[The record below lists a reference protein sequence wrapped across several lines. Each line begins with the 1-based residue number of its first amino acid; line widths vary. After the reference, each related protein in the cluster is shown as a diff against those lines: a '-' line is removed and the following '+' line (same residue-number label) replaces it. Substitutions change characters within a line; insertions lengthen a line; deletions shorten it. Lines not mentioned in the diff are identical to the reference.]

1 MTISLNLTVDPTQD
15 LSNYRRQPLDA
26 IFAPQTVA
34 VIGATDR
41 PGSVGRTLLWNLIS
55 NPFGGTVFPVNPKRK
70 NVLGIKAYADI
81 TAIPEAVD
89 LAVIAT
95 PAPTV
100 PQVIRQCGEAGVNG
114 VIILSAGFKEIGA
127 VGIELEQQILA
138 EARRYQLRIVGPN
151 CLGIMNPHH
160 GLNATFA
167 GTMASP
173 GNVGFISQSGALCT
187 AILDWSF
194 RENVGFSA
202 FVSIGS
208 MLDINWGDLI
218 YYLGDDPHTSSIAIY
233 MESIGDARSFLSA
246 AREVALSKPII
257 VIKGGRTSAAA
268 QAAASH
274 TGTLAGSDA
283 VLDAAFRRCG
293 VLRVDTIEDLFNM
306 TELLAKQ
313 PRPKGKRLTI
323 LTNAGGPGVLATD
336 SLAKRQGALAPLS
349 PDTITKL
356 NDFLPTHWSRSN
368 PIDILGDA
376 TPERYTQ
383 ALQVAA
389 ADNNSDGLLVIL
401 TPQAMT
407 DATKTAFQ
415 LQQTVKELNG
425 KPLLASWMGGAE
437 VAEGE
442 AILNRAGIYTMP
454 YPDTAAHLFNL
465 MWNYSYNLKSLY
477 ETPVLAQDGDGS
489 NSQTEA
495 TAILE
500 RVKNTGRT
508 LLTEYESKQLLTV
521 YGIPTVVTK
530 IASDEDHAVAL
541 AEEIGYPVVL
551 KLHSET
557 ITHKTDVGG
566 VQLNLID
573 ANAVKEA
580 FNSIKNAVK
589 ANGEKLSSDVSDAA
603 QAFLDFRKVGNSGDE
618 GNSHEQLSSEASNR
632 QDGLPLQDT
641 SSDFLGVTVQ
651 PMVKLDGYELII
663 GSSLDQ
669 QFGPVLLFG
678 TGGQLVEVFQD
689 RALALPPLNTTLAQ
703 RMIEQT
709 RIYEA
714 LKGVRGRAAVDLTAL
729 NKLLVRFS
737 QLVVEQ
743 PWIKEIDINPLL
755 VSSDRLLALDARVV
769 LHEPDTQESDLSQ
782 VVIRPYPSQYIK
794 PWTLNDGKQITIRPI
809 RPEDEP
815 LIVNFHQ
822 YVSEESI
829 YFRYF
834 HTIKMQTRVAHERL
848 TRICFIDYDRE
859 LALVADYL
867 NPDTGEREIL
877 GVGRLS
883 KINGV
888 NEAEFG
894 MLVSDRE
901 QGIGLGTELLHSLID
916 IARQEQLTRIT
927 AEILPQNTT
936 MQHLCH
942 KIGFKLK
949 RNFDLVTV
957 YYEL

>member
-1 MTISLNLTVDPTQD
+1 MTTSLQPSVDRNLA
-15 LSNYRRQPLDA
+15 NYRRRPLDF
-26 IFAPQTVA
+26 IFTPKTVA

-55 NPFGGTVFPVNPKRK
+55 NPFGGTVYPVNPKRDS
-70 NVLGIKAYADI
+70 VLGIKAYADI
-81 TAIPEAVD
+81 TVVPEHID

-95 PAPTV
+95 PAHTV
-100 PQVIRQCGEAGVNG
+100 PTVIRQCGEMGVQG
-114 VIILSAGFKEIGA
+114 VIILSAGFKEIGT

-138 EARRYQLRIVGPN
+138 IARRHQIRIVGPN
-151 CLGIMNPHH
+151 CLGLMNPHH

-167 GTMASP
+167 GTMARP

-187 AILDWSF
+187 SILDWSF
-194 RENVGFSA
+194 QENVGFSA

-208 MLDINWGDLI
+208 MLDISWGDLI
-218 YYLGDDPHTSSIAIY
+218 YYLGDDPATKSIAIY

-246 AREVALSKPII
+246 AREVALTKPII
-257 VIKGGRTSAAA
+257 VIKGGRTGAAA
-268 QAAASH
+268 MAAASH
-274 TGTLAGSDA
+274 TGTLAGSDE

-336 SLAKRQGALAPLS
+336 ALVKEQGSLAELS
-349 PDTITKL
+349 PETIAQLDKV
-356 NDFLPTHWSRSN
+356 LPTHWSRSN

-376 TPERYTQ
+376 TAERYTQ
-383 ALQVAA
+383 ALKIAA
-389 ADNNSDGLLVIL
+389 ADPNSDGLLVIL

-407 DATKTAFQ
+407 DATEIAYQ
-415 LQQTVKELNG
+415 LQNTVKELKG
-425 KPLLASWMGGAE
+425 KPLLASWMGGGN

-465 MWNYSYNLKSLY
+465 MWNYSYNLKGLY
-477 ETPVLAQDGDGS
+477 ETPVLAEDS
-489 NSQTEA
+489 ESHNSRSEA
-495 TAILE
+495 AAILA
-500 RVKNTGRT
+500 RVRDTGRS
-508 LLTEYESKQLLTV
+508 LLTEYESKQLLTT
-521 YGIPTVVTK
+521 YDIPTVTTK
-530 IASDEDHAVAL
+530 IATSEDEAVTL
-541 AEEIGYPVVL
+541 AEEIGYPIVL

-566 VQLNLID
+566 VHLNLNNAD
-573 ANAVKEA
+573 AVKDA
-580 FNSIKNAVK
+580 YNSIKNSVD
-589 ANGEKLSSDVSDAA
+589 NSVSPSPPLPLSSSPSPSLPHMRA
-603 QAFLDFRKVGNSGDE
+603 SP
-618 GNSHEQLSSEASNR
+618 LSQS
-632 QDGLPLQDT
+632 P
-641 SSDFLGVTVQ
+641 FLGVTVQ
-651 PMVKLDGYELII
+651 PMVQLHGYELII
-663 GSSLDQ
+663 GSSIDE
-669 QFGPVLLFG
+669 QFGAVLLFG
-678 TGGQLVEVFQD
+678 TGGELVEVFKD

-714 LKGVRGRAAVDLTAL
+714 LKGVRGKKAVDLTAL
-729 NKLLVRFS
+729 TKLMVRFS

-743 PWIKEIDINPLL
+743 PWIKEIDINPLM
-755 VSSDRLLALDARVV
+755 VSEDRLLALDARVI
-769 LHEPDTQESDLSQ
+769 LHEPDVAEPDLSQ
-782 VVIRPYPSQYIK
+782 VAIRPYPSQYIK

-829 YFRYF
+829 YLRYF
-834 HTIKMQTRVAHERL
+834 HMIKLQTRVAHERL
-848 TRICFIDYDRE
+848 TRVCFIDYDRE
-859 LALVADYL
+859 LALVADYR
-867 NPDTGEREIL
+867 NPDTGEQEIL

-883 KINGV
+883 KIYGT

-894 MLVSDRE
+894 ILISDRE
-901 QGIGLGTELLHSLID
+901 HGIGLGSELLHSLID
-916 IARQEQLTRIT
+916 IGRQEGLSQIN
-927 AEILPQNTT
+927 AEILTENTT
-936 MQHLCH
+936 MQHICN
-942 KIGFKLK
+942 KIGFKLQRHADVVK
-949 RNFDLVTV
+949 V
-957 YYEL
+957 YFEL